1 MADEQSQDH
10 PSASGAPPP
19 SQGAAETASE
29 TRQLSP
35 TTALGALREP
45 LFRSLWIAAL
55 ASNIGL
61 WMTNVAAAWL
71 MTDLSDSSTL

>member
-1 MADEQSQDH
+1 MADERRQDGATES
-10 PSASGAPPP
+10 SASPP
-19 SQGAAETASE
+19 SQDADE
-29 TRQLSP
+29 RHP

-71 MTDLSDSSTL
+71 MTDL